1 MFPAQMTGLHLVSG
15 RMKRQFIHT
24 AAPRA
29 FNLARKLFVGVKM
42 ASLFSEWK
50 EHRCPEIPRATP
62 GLTARKNCAKNDVML
77 CWWLTVK
84 TNPFVPFIGYSSLPS
99 DLGTVSVRAEHFPI
113 CFLTF
118 LNVFFFLFFFF
129 SARWSCGAEQ
139 RSAWKKQ
146 PKRSLS
152 QEQSATTS
160 CVMWPI
166 GRKSTSKPRWLEKRY
181 TSFYIQRRF
190 PLAQKDSVFAHSE
203 PLHKVRLC
211 DASLSPLLCI
221 LALSHSRSH
230 LVYRL
235 HFIWNIWIRAGNIAE
250 SSAAAQLCHLTKA
263 DRKHTD
269 L

>member
-1 MFPAQMTGLHLVSG
+1 
-15 RMKRQFIHT
+15 MKGT
-24 AAPRA
+24 
-29 FNLARKLFVGVKM
+29 
-42 ASLFSEWK
+42 
-50 EHRCPEIPRATP
+50 
-62 GLTARKNCAKNDVML
+62 
-77 CWWLTVK
+77 
-84 TNPFVPFIGYSSLPS
+84 SLPKDPHS
-99 DLGTVSVRAEHFPI
+99 HTGPDCQKKLRKKRRNVVLMTDCENKPLCSIYRLQFTHFWSRHSFGA
-113 CFLTF
+113 CRTFHHLFYNLF
-118 LNVFFFLFFFF
+118 LNVFFFFFLF

-190 PLAQKDSVFAHSE
+190 LLAQKDSVFAHSE
-203 PLHKVRLC
+203 PLHKVRRC

-221 LALSHSRSH
+221 LALSRSRSH